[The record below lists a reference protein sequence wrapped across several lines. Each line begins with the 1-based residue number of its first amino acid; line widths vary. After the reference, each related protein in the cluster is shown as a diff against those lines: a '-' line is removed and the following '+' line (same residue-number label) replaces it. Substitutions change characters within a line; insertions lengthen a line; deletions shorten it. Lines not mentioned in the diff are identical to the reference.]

1 MTAPMS
7 APKCQFCTN
16 ELTVSLV
23 DLGNTPL
30 ANSYLP
36 KGVPVDGEKSYPL
49 HARVC
54 SHCRLVQVEAVTAR
68 ENIFVDYA
76 YFSSYSQSW
85 VEHSRKF
92 CDMARDRW
100 NLSARS
106 KVVEVASNDGYLL
119 KHFVAASIPVLGVEP
134 AANVAVEAI
143 NAGVPTEI
151 AFFGTE
157 TAQRLKEQGHS
168 ADLLIGNNVF
178 AHVPDINDFA
188 GGLAILLKPDGVISL
203 EFPHLLKLIQQTQFD
218 TIYHEHYSY
227 MSLLAAENI
236 FRAQGLRIFDVEEL
250 PTHGGSLRIFACHEA
265 NSKIATGSGVESV
278 RRDES
283 AAQFDRD
290 AGYAGF
296 EPKVHAVRAQLRE
309 FLKNAKAQN
318 KSVVGYGAAAKGNT
332 LLNYCQIKAEDE
344 LIDYVVDLNP
354 HKQDTLLPGSH
365 IEVFSPSKIGETK
378 PDYVLILPWNLRD
391 EIIKQLDFVRQ
402 WGCEFVVAIPELTIL
417 P

>member
-1 MTAPMS
+1 
-7 APKCQFCTN
+7 
-16 ELTVSLV
+16 
-23 DLGNTPL
+23 
-30 ANSYLP
+30 
-36 KGVPVDGEKSYPL
+36 
-49 HARVC
+49 
-54 SHCRLVQVEAVTAR
+54 
-68 ENIFVDYA
+68 
-76 YFSSYSQSW
+76 
-85 VEHSRKF
+85 
-92 CDMARDRW
+92 MARDRW